1 MLQTRRCSEKHQTR
15 PKRKATLRC
24 ERGRKQPG
32 TRIPLLGGGD
42 EMKELTPTEGSPA
55 ARSRHL
61 QTPQNAAAPPGQLLP
76 TEPGLAAG
84 SRTKCK
90 NCEELRT

>member
-1 MLQTRRCSEKHQTR
+1 
-15 PKRKATLRC
+15 
-24 ERGRKQPG
+24 
-32 TRIPLLGGGD
+32 
-42 EMKELTPTEGSPA
+42 MKELMPTEGSPA